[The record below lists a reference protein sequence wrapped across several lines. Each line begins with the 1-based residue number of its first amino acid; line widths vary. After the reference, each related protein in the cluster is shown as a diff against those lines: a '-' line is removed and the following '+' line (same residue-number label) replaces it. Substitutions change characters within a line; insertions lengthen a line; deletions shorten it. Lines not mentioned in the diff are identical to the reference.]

1 MSVDRS
7 YLPFKSACCY
17 QDRGMQKWMG
27 FFLSEHNSA
36 LSDNKNKVDF
46 DCNLSSTERHL
57 LLSQAYF
64 NMLVVAIS
72 VRKEKII
79 QHYQG
84 RVSEISRSAILLK
97 NEQSYIR
104 IKIPDIL
111 TIVQVE
117 EVVLR

>member
-7 YLPFKSACCY
+7 YLPFKSARCY
-17 QDRGMQKWMG
+17 RDRGMQKWMG

-36 LSDNKNKVDF
+36 LSDNKNRVDF
-46 DCNLSSTERHL
+46 DCNLSSTERYL

-64 NMLVVAIS
+64 NKLVVAIS